1 MGVTVGVVQMCSYG
15 ASIKSMV
22 DDPTRN
28 GTISVY
34 VTLISVETFIFFIT
48 LFGMYIAFRVW
59 RNNYQIDH
67 SLRHQF
73 IIWLAC
79 WGVGFV
85 FCLVIG
91 IYMIIKSKDSQENMA
106 VLYDTFFRNSQDQKF
121 VATFEKFQREN
132 QCCGIY
138 TPNDWFIIQ
147 FRQRSGGI
155 AGGGGGGGFQ
165 DYDGYNQ
172 NPSTG
177 KCHLTP
183 PTLPPASYI

>member
-34 VTLISVETFIFFIT
+34 PSSSV
-48 LFGMYIAFRVW
+48 Y
-59 RNNYQIDH
+59 H
-67 SLRHQF
+67 
-73 IIWLAC
+73 LAC